1 VREESCTTS
10 RGTAPRV
17 DKNANAYAASID
29 ADHLTRADQ
38 HIAAAKKRIEAQQ
51 LFIEHLTRNDGV
63 KAHAESLLALMQQTL
78 AQFQSYRRAARNA
91 RRSPANRAD
100 ARR

>member
-1 VREESCTTS
+1 MRKEPDATS

-17 DKNANAYAASID
+17 DKNANRFPASID

-38 HIAAAKKRIEAQQ
+38 HIAAAKKRIETQQ
-51 LFIEHLTRNDGV
+51 LFIEHLARNDGV
-63 KAHAESLLALMQQTL
+63 KAHAESLLALMQETL
-78 AQFQSYRRAARNA
+78 AQFQSYRRAAENA
-91 RRSPANRAD
+91 QQSLANGAD